1 MKLIDFMIT
10 THPAYG
16 RLKELASEQ
25 KKNIHQGRLFLSSDR
40 FRSLICSIVLNDKL
54 EELQKEEGV
63 SSRTELTKDM
73 HFYPDLHGA
82 SLSNGFNPL
91 E

>member
-16 RLKELASEQ
+16 KLKELAAEQ
-25 KKNIHQGRLFLSSDR
+25 KKNIHQGMLLFSGYTTS
-40 FRSLICSIVLNDKL
+40 FTCSLVLNDKL
-54 EELQKEEGV
+54 EELKKEEGV

-73 HFYPDLHGA
+73 HFYPDLHGQ
-82 SLSNGFNPL
+82 FY
-91 E
+91 